1 MPAFRV
7 ALVVVCLAASSLFAQ
22 TLPPVPEPPPLA
34 VIPVQEPQGPPQP
47 GDEPEP
53 VAGRPSSGDPLQ
65 EGGGTDLN
73 GSLNGELLVETAT
86 APATGV
92 LLGAFASTPDIF
104 ARLGTTTSGSSFNVV
119 GSDDVPVFR
128 VRGDGAAYLRKDQT
142 YTTVFDLNNANPGS
156 SSVVGGAAL
165 RFFEGTTPR
174 GGLNAVGSAS
184 STQAGGAG
192 ALQLWNLGQGA
203 TVFMTSGLERMR
215 VNQTPG
221 YVTINYAD
229 NYPYARLLVQHGVSN
244 STGLFVTHQP
254 TLSASASPTDTGI
267 YSQTT
272 ENVLS
277 GVINGGDLVSGRF
290 HALLTGPGTLASA
303 VGALVATGTFAPSSP
318 ITGAVLTNSIGV
330 RIESRLATGTTVTN
344 GYGMYIQDILA
355 TNDYGIYQAAA
366 NDTNY
371 FAGNVIIGGTVGS
384 VPPAYANNVLNV
396 EGNANFNGN
405 VTGMNIQARFQD
417 VAEWVPSSEDFAGG
431 TVVIVDP
438 AVGNGVTASHS
449 AYDTTVA
456 GVISDEPGIILGVGA
471 ADKEK
476 VATTGR
482 VKVKVD
488 ASSAPIRIGD
498 LLVTSDIAG
507 TAMKSAPLSLGGVS
521 IHRPGTII
529 GKALESLD
537 AGTGEIL
544 VLLSLQ

>member
-34 VIPVQEPQGPPQP
+34 DVPVQQPQGPPQP
-47 GDEPEP
+47 GDEP
-53 VAGRPSSGDPLQ
+53 VAGSPSPGDPLQ
-65 EGGGTDLN
+65 DGGGTDL
-73 GSLNGELLVETAT
+73 GSGVNGELLTDTAS

-104 ARLGTTTSGSSFNVV
+104 ARLGTITSASSFNVV
-119 GSDDVPVFR
+119 GSDNVPLFR

-142 YTTVFDLNNANPGS
+142 FTTVFDLNNANPGS
-156 SSVVGGAAL
+156 SSVVGGTAL
-165 RFFEGTTPR
+165 RFLEGTTER
-174 GGLNAVGSAS
+174 GGLSAVGSAAS
-184 STQAGGAG
+184 SQAGGAG
-192 ALQLWNLGQGA
+192 ALQLWNTGQGA

-221 YVTINYAD
+221 YVTIGYAGNYAD
-229 NYPYARLLVQHGVSN
+229 ARFLVQHGVTN

-254 TLSASASPTDTGI
+254 TVLASGDPQDTGI
-267 YSQTT
+267 YSQVTQDVRAGAT
-272 ENVLS
+272 N
-277 GVINGGDLVSGRF
+277 SGRLIGARF
-290 HALLTGPGTLASA
+290 RSILAGPGTLASSI
-303 VGALVATGTFAPSSP
+303 GALVEIGTDKVSYPTGIS
-318 ITGAVLTNSIGV
+318 GAVLASAIGV
-330 RIESRLATGTTVTN
+330 RIDSYLAANTTVTN
-344 GYGMYIQDILA
+344 GYGMYVQDILA
-355 TNDYGIYQAAA
+355 TNDYGVYQAAA

-384 VPPAYANNVLNV
+384 VLPEHANKALNV
-396 EGNANFNGN
+396 QGDANFSGN
-405 VTGMNIQARFQD
+405 VTGTNIQARFQD
-417 VAEWVPSSEDFAGG
+417 VAEWVPSNEDLAGG
-431 TVVIVDP
+431 TVVILDP

-456 GVISDEPGIILGVGA
+456 GVISDQPGIILGVGA

-488 ASSAPIRIGD
+488 ATAAPIRIGD

-507 TAMKSAPLSLGGVS
+507 TAMKSTPLSLGGVS

-537 AGTGEIL
+537 SGTGEIL